1 MNALAVIALAAAV
14 ASPVESFLRMRFSS
28 TTLFREVFFWRLK
41 RDLRKR

>member
-28 TTLFREVFFWRLK
+28 TPPLREEASRRLK